1 MSLWYRLFPLVER
14 QGLFL
19 CQSAK
24 VGLAQFGSVELSA
37 ERDCMARGPLARRDR
52 CNTWQIGMRPFSATA
67 PRMEP

>member
-24 VGLAQFGSVELSA
+24 VGLMQHGTQQPS
-37 ERDCMARGPLARRDR
+37 
-52 CNTWQIGMRPFSATA
+52 
-67 PRMEP
+67 PRFTEVPGQPGLDMIRHDPTRI